1 MKHTTNSNQDLEFA
15 KAFGNNLFIS
25 TEWILD
31 WVQEN
36 FLPNEVFDEDELIE
50 WANEYDPQN
59 IFEDEELERW
69 AENADYVR
77 PHDDYPE
84 REL

>member
-15 KAFGNNLFIS
+15 KAFGDNLFIS

-50 WANEYDPQN
+50 WANEYDPEN
-59 IFEDEELERW
+59 VFDSDKLEKW
-69 AENADYVR
+69 ADDNDYLQA
-77 PHDDYPE
+77 PMDYPE